1 MLLQVPAQLTEDQ
14 LIGAVQALL
23 DHHDALRL
31 RLMGAEE
38 SIGAWGLEIAPP
50 GAIRAAACVRRIDVS
65 GLDELAAR
73 ACIVEQAQAAQARL
87 GPEAGVMVQAVWF
100 DAGVEQAGRLLLT
113 VHHLA
118 DRRRFLAHPCA

>member
-1 MLLQVPAQLTEDQ
+1 MLLQVPAQLGEDQ

-31 RLMGAEE
+31 RLVVGAGE

-65 GLDELAAR
+65 GLDELAAEH
-73 ACIVEQAQAAQARL
+73 A
-87 GPEAGVMVQAVWF
+87 
-100 DAGVEQAGRLLLT
+100 
-113 VHHLA
+113 
-118 DRRRFLAHPCA
+118 